1 MSGISLASLVAPE
14 SGHITQI
21 CVSNGARGT
30 GLGHEL
36 LRRSLATFKEAGCK
50 SASLTV
56 TAANADAV
64 ALYERVGFR
73 TARQFS
79 AYAWEGF

>member
-1 MSGISLASLVAPE
+1 MAPE

-21 CVSNGARGT
+21 CVSPEMRGI

-36 LRRSLATFKEAGCK
+36 LRRSLETFKEAGCL

-56 TAANADAV
+56 TSENRNAV
-64 ALYERVGFR
+64 ALYERVGFHTVR
-73 TARQFS
+73 RFS

>member
-1 MSGISLASLVAPE
+1 VAPE

-21 CVSNGARGT
+21 CVSPAMQGS
-30 GLGHEL
+30 GLGREL
-36 LRRSLATFKEAGCK
+36 LRRSLETFKEAGCA

-56 TAANADAV
+56 TAANRNAV
-64 ALYERVGFR
+64 ELYERIGFQTMR
-73 TARQFS
+73 RFS